1 MNHLSCS
8 LKRLVLVAAL
18 VAALAAPVAASAGS
32 PSQQVDR
39 FDRAVDRLLAEPY
52 QAAYVPLGLDSAFA
66 PTLVPNTAP
75 AQDYTSGSIPES
87 ADNPDW
93 PAAFQLVLL
102 ASGDGAPLFA
112 RVATHPFTTRPG
124 VVVVHGFNTNGKES
138 VIRWAAMLY
147 ANGYNVIASD
157 QRSFAAEHDA
167 GYGPP
172 SWVQT
177 FGWKE
182 SEDVLA
188 AGRYLSAQPG
198 VGDVGVMG
206 FSLGAQ
212 DTVLALALDGRQRSK
227 ERVFSSGLAFSGPAD
242 QNTQVYSTAAPP
254 FCQTPFC
261 TYPATQA
268 LTILVV
274 PPYST
279 GDPCKV
285 LANAAAVYGT
295 DAYSILTHES
305 AYHAQTAV
313 RVPLLTVYA
322 ADDPLVQSFHAT
334 MMAGYG
340 AGNPLQRTLEVE
352 SGNHAYFYDRWWQQR
367 AALLYFKET
376 LPDASANAA
385 VGVAA
390 TVNRTLGGRPFG
402 EQLVPLGSP
411 GRADAD
417 AIAFAAPYI
426 CDTTRPAPA
435 TTTVP

>member
-1 MNHLSCS
+1 MIRPRL
-8 LKRLVLVAAL
+8 LVLLAVAL
-18 VAALAAPVAASAGS
+18 VPAAPAAATST
-32 PSQQVDR
+32 PQQVER
-39 FDRAVDRLLAEPY
+39 FDAAVTRIVAEPY
-52 QAAYVPLGLDSAFA
+52 QPAYVPLGYDSAFA
-66 PTLVPNTAP
+66 PALVPNIAP

-87 ADNPDW
+87 PDHPAW
-93 PAAFQLVLL
+93 PSAFELRVIH
-102 ASGDGAPLFA
+102 SSDGAPLFA
-112 RVATHPFTTRPG
+112 RVALHPGVTRPG

-147 ANGYNVIASD
+147 ANGYNVIAAD

-172 SWVQT
+172 TWVQT

-188 AGRYLSAQPG
+188 AGRYLAAQPG
-198 VGDVGVMG
+198 VGDVGVIG

-212 DTVLALALDGRQRSK
+212 DTVLALALDGRRPTGQ
-227 ERVFSSGLAFSGPAD
+227 RVFSSGLAFSGPAD
-242 QNTQVYSTAAPP
+242 QNTQVYATAEPP

-268 LTILVV
+268 LVLLVV

-279 GDPCKV
+279 SDPCKV
-285 LANAAAVYGT
+285 LANAGSVYGT
-295 DAYSILTHES
+295 DGYSILARES
-305 AYHAQTAV
+305 AYHEQTRV

-322 ADDPLVQSFHAT
+322 ADDALVQPFHAT
-334 MMAGYG
+334 MMAGYQ
-340 AGNPLQRTLEVE
+340 AGNPLQLTLEVE

-367 AALLYFKET
+367 ATLLYFKET
-376 LPDASANAA
+376 LPDAASPA
-385 VGVAA
+385 VGVEP
-390 TVNRTLGGRPFG
+390 TVNRTPGGPAFG
-402 EQLVPLGSP
+402 DQLVPLGAP
-411 GRADAD
+411 TRAEADAT
-417 AIAFAAPYI
+417 AFAAPYI

>member
-1 MNHLSCS
+1 LARP
-8 LKRLVLVAAL
+8 RLLLLAVLA
-18 VAALAAPVAASAGS
+18 AALAAPVAAADST
-32 PSQQVDR
+32 SQEVGR
-39 FDRAVDRLLAEPY
+39 FDRAVERLLAEPY
-52 QAAYVPLGLDSAFA
+52 QPAYVPLGYDSAFA
-66 PTLVPNTAP
+66 PALVPNTAP

-87 ADNPDW
+87 PDHPAW
-93 PAAFQLVLL
+93 PAAFELVLI

-112 RVATHPFTTRPG
+112 RVALHPGVERPG
-124 VVVVHGFNTNGKES
+124 IVVVHGFNTNGKES

-147 ANGYNVIASD
+147 ANGYNVIAAD

-172 SWVQT
+172 AWVQT

-188 AGRYLSAQPG
+188 AGRHLAAQPG

-212 DTVLALALDGRQRSK
+212 DAVLALALDGRLPRGH
-227 ERVFSSGLAFSGPAD
+227 RVFSSGLTFSGPAD
-242 QNTQVYSTAAPP
+242 QNTQVWSTAAPP

-261 TYPATQA
+261 TYPVTQA
-268 LTILVV
+268 LVILVV

-279 GDPCKV
+279 SDPCKV
-285 LANAAAVYGT
+285 LANASAAYGV
-295 DAYSILTHES
+295 DPYSILARES
-305 AYHAQTAV
+305 AYHAQAEVT
-313 RVPLLTVYA
+313 VPLLNVYA
-322 ADDPLVQSFHAT
+322 ADDALVQPFHAT
-334 MMAGYG
+334 MMAGYE

-376 LPDASANAA
+376 LPDAAANAG

-390 TVNRTLGGRPFG
+390 TVNRTPFG
-402 EQLVPLGSP
+402 ARFGDQLVPLGSP
-411 GRADAD
+411 TRADAD

>member
-1 MNHLSCS
+1 MRRPHL
-8 LKRLVLVAAL
+8 LLLATLA
-18 VAALAAPVAASAGS
+18 AALAVPAAAAGG
-32 PSQQVDR
+32 PAAQQAER
-39 FDRAVDRLLAEPY
+39 FDRAVGQILAEPY
-52 QAAYVPLGLDSAFA
+52 QPAYVPLGWDSAFA
-66 PTLVPNTAP
+66 PALVPNTAP

-87 ADNPDW
+87 PDHPAW
-93 PAAFQLVLL
+93 PSAFELVLI
-102 ASGDGAPLFA
+102 ASSDGAPFFA
-112 RVATHPFTTRPG
+112 RVALHPGVERPG
-124 VVVVHGFNTNGKES
+124 VVVVHGFNTNGKEP

-147 ANGYNVIASD
+147 ANGYNVIAAD

-188 AGRYLSAQPG
+188 AGRHLAAQPG

-212 DTVLALALDGRQRSK
+212 DTVLALALDGRQPK
-227 ERVFSSGLAFSGPAD
+227 GQRVFSSGLAFSGPAD
-242 QNTQVYSTAAPP
+242 QNAQVYSTAAPP

-268 LTILVV
+268 LVILVV

-279 GDPCKV
+279 SDPCRV
-285 LANAAAVYGT
+285 LANASTVYGE
-295 DAYSILTHES
+295 DSYSILAHES

-313 RVPLLTVYA
+313 TVPLLNVYA
-322 ADDPLVQSFHAT
+322 ADDELVQPFHAT
-334 MMAGYG
+334 LMAGYEG
-340 AGNPLQRTLEVE
+340 GNPLQRTLQVQ

-376 LPDASANAA
+376 LPDASANLA

-390 TVNRTLGGRPFG
+390 TVNQTPGGTPFG
-402 EQLVPLGSP
+402 DQLVPLGSP
-411 GRADAD
+411 SRAEAD

-426 CDTTRPAPA
+426 CDTTRPSPA

>member
-1 MNHLSCS
+1 MPRP
-8 LKRLVLVAAL
+8 RLLLLAAL
-18 VAALAAPVAASAGS
+18 AAALAAPAASADDPAS
-32 PSQQVDR
+32 RQAVR
-39 FDRAVDRLLAEPY
+39 FERAVDRILAEPY
-52 QAAYVPLGLDSAFA
+52 QPAYAPLGFDSAFA
-66 PTLVPNTAP
+66 PALVPNTAP

-87 ADNPDW
+87 PDHPAW
-93 PAAFQLVLL
+93 PAAFQLVLIS
-102 ASGDGAPLFA
+102 SGDGAPLFA
-112 RVATHPFTTRPG
+112 RVARHPGTERPG

-147 ANGYNVIASD
+147 ANGYDVIAAD

-188 AGRYLSAQPG
+188 AGRYLAGLPG
-198 VGDVGVMG
+198 VGDVGVLG

-212 DTVLALALDGRQRSK
+212 DTVLALALDGRQSRRH
-227 ERVFSSGLAFSGPAD
+227 RVFSAGLAFSGPAD
-242 QNTQVYSTAAPP
+242 QNAQVYSTAAPP

-261 TYPATQA
+261 TYPVTQA
-268 LTILVV
+268 LVLLVV

-279 GDPCKV
+279 SDPCKV
-285 LANAAAVYGT
+285 LANASAVYGE
-295 DAYSILTHES
+295 DAYRILARES

-313 RVPLLTVYA
+313 QVPLLNVYA
-322 ADDPLVQSFHAT
+322 ADDELVRPFHAT
-334 MMAGYG
+334 LMAGYE
-340 AGNPLQRTLEVE
+340 AGNPLQHTLVVQ

-367 AALLYFKET
+367 AALLFFKET
-376 LPDASANAA
+376 LPDADGDAS
-385 VGVAA
+385 VGVDP
-390 TVNRTLGGRPFG
+390 TVNRTPGGEPFG
-402 EQLVPLGSP
+402 AQLVPLGSP

-417 AIAFAAPYI
+417 AVAFAAPYI
-426 CDTTRPAPA
+426 CDTTRPSPA

>member
-1 MNHLSCS
+1 MTLPRP
-8 LKRLVLVAAL
+8 RLLL
-18 VAALAAPVAASAGS
+18 LAAFAVALTVPAGAAGS
-32 PSQQVDR
+32 PASQQVDR
-39 FDRAVDRLLAEPY
+39 FDRAVGRILAEPY
-52 QAAYVPLGLDSAFA
+52 QPAYVPLGYDSAFA
-66 PTLVPNTAP
+66 PTLVTNTAP

-87 ADNPDW
+87 PDNPDW
-93 PAAFQLVLL
+93 PSAFQLVLIS
-102 ASGDGAPLFA
+102 SGDGAPLFA
-112 RVATHPFTTRPG
+112 RIAVHPFSERPG

-147 ANGYNVIASD
+147 ANGYDVIAAD

-172 SWVQT
+172 AWVQT

-188 AGRYLSAQPG
+188 AGRYLAAQSG

-212 DTVLALALDGRQRSK
+212 DTVLALALDGRQSK
-227 ERVFSSGLAFSGPAD
+227 KNRVFSSGLAFSGPAD
-242 QNTQVYSTAAPP
+242 QNAQVYSTADPP

-268 LTILVV
+268 LVILVV

-279 GDPCKV
+279 SDPCKV
-285 LANAAAVYGT
+285 LANAATVYGE
-295 DAYSILTHES
+295 DAYSILGHES

-313 RVPLLTVYA
+313 QVPLLTVYS
-322 ADDPLVQSFHAT
+322 ADDELVQPFHAT
-334 MMAGYG
+334 LMAGYQ
-340 AGNPLQRTLEVE
+340 AGNPMQRTLEVE

-385 VGVAA
+385 VGVSA
-390 TVNRTLGGRPFG
+390 TVNQTPGGAPFG
-402 EQLVPLGSP
+402 DQLVPFGSP
-411 GRADAD
+411 SRADAD
-417 AIAFAAPYI
+417 AIAFASPYV
-426 CDTTRPAPA
+426 CDTTRPSPA

>member
-1 MNHLSCS
+1 MRRR
-8 LKRLVLVAAL
+8 RLLL
-18 VAALAAPVAASAGS
+18 LAALAAALAVPAAAAGAPAS
-32 PSQQVDR
+32 RQIDR
-39 FDRAVDRLLAEPY
+39 FDRAMDRIVAEPY
-52 QAAYVPLGLDSAFA
+52 QPAYVPSGYDSAFA

-87 ADNPDW
+87 PDRPAW
-93 PAAFQLVLL
+93 PAAFQLVLIT
-102 ASGDGAPLFA
+102 SGDGAPLFA
-112 RVATHPFTTRPG
+112 RVGLHPGAKRPG

-138 VIRWAAMLY
+138 VVRWAAMLY
-147 ANGYNVIASD
+147 ANGYNVIAAD

-188 AGRYLSAQPG
+188 AGRYLAAQPG

-212 DTVLALALDGRQRSK
+212 DTVLALALDGRQPAKR
-227 ERVFSSGLAFSGPAD
+227 RVFSAGLTFSGPAD

-268 LTILVV
+268 LVILVV

-279 GDPCKV
+279 SDPCKV
-285 LANAAAVYGT
+285 LANASAMYGE
-295 DAYSILTHES
+295 DQYSILAHES

-313 RVPLLTVYA
+313 RVPLLNVYA
-322 ADDPLVQSFHAT
+322 ADDELVQPFHAT
-334 MMAGYG
+334 MMAGYE
-340 AGNPLQRTLEVE
+340 AGNPLQRTLEVQK
-352 SGNHAYFYDRWWQQR
+352 GNHAYFYDRWWQQR
-367 AALLYFKET
+367 AALLYLKET

-385 VGVAA
+385 VGVEA
-390 TVNRTLGGRPFG
+390 TVNRTPGGAPFG
-402 EQLVPLGSP
+402 DQLVALGSP
-411 GRADAD
+411 SRADAD
-417 AIAFAAPYI
+417 AIAFAAPYV
-426 CDTTRPAPA
+426 CDTTRPSPA
-435 TTTVP
+435 TTTIP

>member
-1 MNHLSCS
+1 M
-8 LKRLVLVAAL
+8 L
-18 VAALAAPVAASAGS
+18 VAALATALCVPVAATADS
-32 PSQQVDR
+32 SQQVAR
-39 FDRAVDRLLAEPY
+39 FAGAVDRILAEPY
-52 QAAYVPLGLDSAFA
+52 QPAYVPLGYDSAFSPA
-66 PTLVPNTAP
+66 LVPNTAP

-87 ADNPDW
+87 PDHPAW
-93 PAAFQLVLL
+93 PASFRLVLVN
-102 ASGDGAPLFA
+102 SGDGAPLFA
-112 RVATHPFTTRPG
+112 RVALHPFVRRPG

-147 ANGYNVIASD
+147 ANGYNVIAAD

-188 AGRYLSAQPG
+188 AGRYLARQLG

-212 DTVLALALDGRQRSK
+212 DTVLALALDGRAPSGQ
-227 ERVFSSGLAFSGPAD
+227 RVFSAGLAFSGPAD

-268 LTILVV
+268 LVLLVV

-279 GDPCKV
+279 SDPCKV
-285 LANAAAVYGT
+285 LATAGTAYGT
-295 DAYSILTHES
+295 DGYTILTRES
-305 AYHAQTAV
+305 AYHAQTRV
-313 RVPLLTVYA
+313 KVPLLNIYA
-322 ADDPLVQSFHAT
+322 ADDALVQPFHAT
-334 MMAGYG
+334 LMAGYEG
-340 AGNPLQRTLEVE
+340 GKPLQRTLEVVT
-352 SGNHAYFYDRWWQQR
+352 GNHAYFYDRWWQQR

-376 LPDASANAA
+376 LPDAAA
-385 VGVAA
+385 PSVGTEP
-390 TVNRTLGGRPFG
+390 TVNRTPGGAPFG
-402 EQLVPLGSP
+402 EQLVPLGTPS
-411 GRADAD
+411 RADAD
-417 AIAFAAPYI
+417 EIAFAAPFI